1 MSSWSTYNARL
12 ARRDGEDPSSGPI
25 LDTTSVPHLQDDASH
40 LVGLKNPLS
49 HHFSS
54 LSLFVESSRS
64 LRQAWCRRAQWGL
77 QRQLP
82 GELAPYWGKFPRLY
96 VESTMRASTSTT
108 ISTIT
113 RGDWLS
119 QETISRGTP
128 QAWPSACQHRRE
140 PGPSSKVPLAQVP
153 KLLEASSQ
161 EIQQRA
167 ALGRQYCEGPQPSSS
182 PSMCISSMQTATCS
196 YCRGRVPSFGRRRTQ
211 TCRTSRRLSGNGQLP
226 HHDRSKA

>member
-1 MSSWSTYNARL
+1 MWKVP
-12 ARRDGEDPSSGPI
+12 EVSG
-25 LDTTSVPHLQDDASH
+25 
-40 LVGLKNPLS
+40 
-49 HHFSS
+49 
-54 LSLFVESSRS
+54 
-64 LRQAWCRRAQWGL
+64 QAWCRRAQWGL

-182 PSMCISSMQTATCS
+182 PSMCISSMQMATCS

>member
-1 MSSWSTYNARL
+1 MWKVL
-12 ARRDGEDPSSGPI
+12 EVSG
-25 LDTTSVPHLQDDASH
+25 
-40 LVGLKNPLS
+40 
-49 HHFSS
+49 
-54 LSLFVESSRS
+54 
-64 LRQAWCRRAQWGL
+64 QAWCLRAQWGL

-82 GELAPYWGKFPRLY
+82 GELAPYWRKFPRLY

-108 ISTIT
+108 ISTFT
-113 RGDWLS
+113 RSDWLS
-119 QETISRGTP
+119 QKTIPQGTP

-161 EIQQRA
+161 EIQQWA

-196 YCRGRVPSFGRRRTQ
+196 YCRGQVPLFGRRRTH
-211 TCRTSRRLSGNGQLP
+211 TCRISRRLRWQG
-226 HHDRSKA
+226 SKIQGCHG